1 MSVPVFRAASAKAS
15 GTTGATAVGLPAGL
29 VANDIVLLIATTIA
43 GGSISVTT
51 NGSIGTWN
59 LVTNLPIDVTS
70 GEKLY
75 VWWGRY
81 SSGSTGPSVTPG
93 SDHVCAGTVAYSGC
107 ITDST
112 VINASPTGSE
122 TTSDTSFSFATGTS
136 TTVKDCMIIGICTTG
151 TDTNTA
157 NSGQPLPMLPLL
169 PWF

>member
-15 GTTGATAVGLPAGL
+15 GTTGATAVGLPVGM

-59 LVTNLPIDVTS
+59 LGTNLPIDVTS
-70 GEKLY
+70 GEICY
-75 VWWGRY
+75 VWWSCY
-81 SSGSTGPSVTPG
+81 SSGSARPCEPPG
-93 SDHVCAGTVAYSGC
+93 SDHACAGTVAYSGC

-122 TTSDTSFSFATGTS
+122 
-136 TTVKDCMIIGICTTG
+136 
-151 TDTNTA
+151 
-157 NSGQPLPMLPLL
+157 
-169 PWF
+169 

>member
-122 TTSDTSFSFATGTS
+122 TTSELTLSCLFFLTRRIVRTESRNRLKIVFRFCKITRAQAFHPS
-136 TTVKDCMIIGICTTG
+136 
-151 TDTNTA
+151 
-157 NSGQPLPMLPLL
+157 
-169 PWF
+169 